1 MTSMHNSPA
10 VSSAKSFDLTSTAFL
25 IVAFLTGI
33 AGALQ
38 TPTLSIFL
46 TDEVHARPAMVGFFF
61 TGSAVIGI
69 LVSQFLAGR
78 SDKRGDCKSLIVFCC
93 LLGVLACTLFAWN
106 RNYFVLLFVGVFL
119 SSFGSTANP
128 QMFALAREHADK
140 TGREAVMF
148 SSFLRAQVSLAW
160 VIGPPLA
167 YALAMGFSFTVM
179 YLSAAV
185 AFIVCGVMVWLFL
198 PSMQKELPLA
208 TGTVEAPRRNRRD
221 TLLLFVICTLMW
233 GSNSLYIINMPLFII
248 NELHLPEK
256 LAGVMMGT
264 AAGLE
269 IPTMLIAGY
278 FAKRLGKRF
287 LMRVAAVGG
296 VCFYAGML
304 MAHSP
309 VILLGLQLLNAIFIG
324 ILGGIGMLYFQDLMP
339 GQAGSATTL
348 YTNTSRVGWI
358 IAGSVA
364 GIVAEIWNYHAVFWF
379 AMVMIIA
386 TLFCLLRIKDV

>member
-1 MTSMHNSPA
+1 MHNSPT
-10 VSSAKSFDLTSTAFL
+10 VTSAKSFDLTSTAFL

-78 SDKRGDCKSLIVFCC
+78 SDKRGDRKSLIVFCC

-128 QMFALAREHADK
+128 QMFALAREHADI

>member
-1 MTSMHNSPA
+1 MHNSPA

-78 SDKRGDCKSLIVFCC
+78 SDKRGDRKSLIVFCC

-208 TGTVEAPRRNRRD
+208 TGTIEAPRRNRRD

-364 GIVAEIWNYHAVFWF
+364 SSPRSGII
-379 AMVMIIA
+379 
-386 TLFCLLRIKDV
+386 TLCSGLRW

>member
-1 MTSMHNSPA
+1 MHNSPA

-78 SDKRGDCKSLIVFCC
+78 SDKRGDRKSLIVFCC

-364 GIVAEIWNYHAVFWF
+364 GIVVEIWNYHAVFWF

>member
-1 MTSMHNSPA
+1 MHNSPA

-78 SDKRGDCKSLIVFCC
+78 SDKRGDRKSLIVFCC

-148 SSFLRAQVSLAW
+148 SSFLRAQGSLAW

-208 TGTVEAPRRNRRD
+208 TGTIEAPRRNRRD

>member
-1 MTSMHNSPA
+1 MHNSPA

-78 SDKRGDCKSLIVFCC
+78 SDKRGDRKSLIVFCC

-140 TGREAVMF
+140 TGREAVML

-208 TGTVEAPRRNRRD
+208 TGTIEAPRRNRRD

-339 GQAGSATTL
+339 GQAASATTL

>member
-1 MTSMHNSPA
+1 MHNSPA

-46 TDEVHARPAMVGFFF
+46 TDEVHARPAMEGFFF

-78 SDKRGDCKSLIVFCC
+78 SDKRGDRKSLIVFCC

-140 TGREAVMF
+140 TGREAVIF

-208 TGTVEAPRRNRRD
+208 TGTIEAPRRNRRD

>member
-1 MTSMHNSPA
+1 MHNSPA

-78 SDKRGDCKSLIVFCC
+78 SDKRGDRKSLIVFCC

-248 NELHLPEK
+248 NEQHLPEK

-309 VILLGLQLLNAIFIG
+309 AILLGLQLLNAIFIG

>member
-1 MTSMHNSPA
+1 MHNSPA
-10 VSSAKSFDLTSTAFL
+10 VTSAKSFDLTSTAFL

-78 SDKRGDCKSLIVFCC
+78 SDKRGDRKSLIVFCC

-148 SSFLRAQVSLAW
+148 SSFLRAQVALAW

>member
-1 MTSMHNSPA
+1 MHNSPA

-46 TDEVHARPAMVGFFF
+46 TDEVHARPAMMGFFF

-78 SDKRGDCKSLIVFCC
+78 SDKRGDRKSLIVFCC

-221 TLLLFVICTLMW
+221 TLLLLVICTLMW

-309 VILLGLQLLNAIFIG
+309 IILLGLQLLNAIFIG

>member
-1 MTSMHNSPA
+1 MHNSPA

-69 LVSQFLAGR
+69 LLSQFLAGR
-78 SDKRGDCKSLIVFCC
+78 SDKRGDRKSLIVFCC

-106 RNYFVLLFVGVFL
+106 RSYFVLLFVGVFL

-208 TGTVEAPRRNRRD
+208 TGTLEAPRRNRRD

-233 GSNSLYIINMPLFII
+233 GSNSLYIINMPLFIF

>member
-1 MTSMHNSPA
+1 MHNSPA

-78 SDKRGDCKSLIVFCC
+78 SDKRGDRKSLIVFCC

-185 AFIVCGVMVWLFL
+185 AFIVCGVMVRLFL

-208 TGTVEAPRRNRRD
+208 TGTIEAPRRNRRD

>member
-1 MTSMHNSPA
+1 MHNSPA
-10 VSSAKSFDLTSTAFL
+10 VTSAKSFDLTSTAFL

-78 SDKRGDCKSLIVFCC
+78 SDKRGDRKSLIVFCC

-221 TLLLFVICTLMW
+221 PLLLFVICTLMW

>member
-1 MTSMHNSPA
+1 MHNSPA

-78 SDKRGDCKSLIVFCC
+78 SDKRGDRKSLIVFCC

-167 YALAMGFSFTVM
+167 YALAMGFSFTEM

-208 TGTVEAPRRNRRD
+208 TGTIEAPRRNRRD

-256 LAGVMMGT
+256 LAGVMGT

>member
-1 MTSMHNSPA
+1 MHNSPA

-78 SDKRGDCKSLIVFCC
+78 SDKRGDRKSLIVFCC

-185 AFIVCGVMVWLFL
+185 AFIVCGVMVCLFL

>member
-1 MTSMHNSPA
+1 MHNSPA

-33 AGALQ
+33 AGAPQ

-78 SDKRGDCKSLIVFCC
+78 SDKRGDRKSLIVFCC

-198 PSMQKELPLA
+198 PSMRKELPLA
-208 TGTVEAPRRNRRD
+208 TGTIEAPRRNRRD

>member
-1 MTSMHNSPA
+1 MHNSPA

-78 SDKRGDCKSLIVFCC
+78 SDKRGDRKSLIVFCC

-309 VILLGLQLLNAIFIG
+309 AILLGLQLLNAIFIG
-324 ILGGIGMLYFQDLMP
+324 ILGGIGMLYFKDLMP

>member
-1 MTSMHNSPA
+1 MHNSLA
-10 VSSAKSFDLTSTAFL
+10 VTSAKSFDLTSTAFL

-78 SDKRGDCKSLIVFCC
+78 SDKRGDRKSLIVFCC

>member
-1 MTSMHNSPA
+1 MHNSPA

-78 SDKRGDCKSLIVFCC
+78 SDKRGDRKSLIVFCC

-208 TGTVEAPRRNRRD
+208 TGTIEAPRRNRRD

-264 AAGLE
+264 AAGRE

>member
-1 MTSMHNSPA
+1 MHNSPA

-78 SDKRGDCKSLIVFCC
+78 SDKRGDRKSLIVFCC

-106 RNYFVLLFVGVFL
+106 RSYFVLLFVGVFL

-208 TGTVEAPRRNRRD
+208 TGTLEAPRRNRRD

>member
-1 MTSMHNSPA
+1 MHNSPA

-78 SDKRGDCKSLIVFCC
+78 SDKPGDRKSLIVFCC

-208 TGTVEAPRRNRRD
+208 TGTIEAPRRNRRD

>member
-1 MTSMHNSPA
+1 MHNSPA

-78 SDKRGDCKSLIVFCC
+78 SDKRGDRKSLIVFCC

-348 YTNTSRVGWI
+348 YTNTSRVGWL

>member
-1 MTSMHNSPA
+1 MRAELCDLLPGLFDSLHKMRVIWQIITENFTQGKQGGDA
-10 VSSAKSFDLTSTAFL
+10 LFTATARNKFANFIAKRIAN
-25 IVAFLTGI
+25 INGI
-33 AGALQ
+33 SG
-38 TPTLSIFL
+38 
-46 TDEVHARPAMVGFFF
+46 
-61 TGSAVIGI
+61 
-69 LVSQFLAGR
+69 
-78 SDKRGDCKSLIVFCC
+78 
-93 LLGVLACTLFAWN
+93 
-106 RNYFVLLFVGVFL
+106 
-119 SSFGSTANP
+119 
-128 QMFALAREHADK
+128 
-140 TGREAVMF
+140 
-148 SSFLRAQVSLAW
+148 
-160 VIGPPLA
+160 
-167 YALAMGFSFTVM
+167 
-179 YLSAAV
+179 
-185 AFIVCGVMVWLFL
+185 
-198 PSMQKELPLA
+198 
-208 TGTVEAPRRNRRD
+208 
-221 TLLLFVICTLMW
+221 
-233 GSNSLYIINMPLFII
+233 IINMPLFII

-296 VCFYAGML
+296 VSFYAGML

>member
-1 MTSMHNSPA
+1 MHNSPA
-10 VSSAKSFDLTSTAFL
+10 VSSAKSFDLNSTAFL

-78 SDKRGDCKSLIVFCC
+78 SDKRGDRKSLIVFCC

-208 TGTVEAPRRNRRD
+208 TGTIEAPRRNRRD

>member
-1 MTSMHNSPA
+1 MHNSPA
-10 VSSAKSFDLTSTAFL
+10 VTSAKSFDLTSTAFL

-78 SDKRGDCKSLIVFCC
+78 SDKRGDRKSLIVFCC

-208 TGTVEAPRRNRRD
+208 TGTIEAPRRNRRD

-264 AAGLE
+264 AARLE

>member
-1 MTSMHNSPA
+1 MHNSPA

-78 SDKRGDCKSLIVFCC
+78 SDKRGDRKSLIVFCC

-256 LAGVMMGT
+256 LADVMMGT

-269 IPTMLIAGY
+269 IPTMLIDGY

>member
-1 MTSMHNSPA
+1 MHNSPA
-10 VSSAKSFDLTSTAFL
+10 VTSAKSFDLTSMAFL

-33 AGALQ
+33 AAALQ

-78 SDKRGDCKSLIVFCC
+78 SDKRGDRKSLIVFCC